1 MTRYTEALAADREAL
16 IGICTRLDQDSWEAP
31 SGCPGWSVKDLVSH
45 MGALYWA
52 VVDPSVLQNTPDM
65 GTEDGQELVVR
76 SRRSMTSDQT
86 LDDYATVSEKAIATL
101 LSFDGVD
108 EEIPLGDLGTY
119 PLSVLPTA
127 FCFDHFT
134 HIRTDLFSPRGPFN
148 GPAPASD
155 ELRLGPTLEWIE
167 AAIPQQNRTILE
179 SDRFGA
185 ADLVVSGTP
194 ARTIRIGNPTGPA
207 SATAYSDADALV
219 RWITQRGDWPSL
231 GVETEGDAAALG
243 ISSSSRCSDVP
254 SESTSIKPPERRSR
268 IGSPLVGGPRSET
281 RG

>member
-155 ELRLGPTLEWIE
+155 ELRVRPTLEWIDV
-167 AAIPQQNRTILE
+167 ALTQQNSELLQGL
-179 SDRFGA
+179 DGGA
-185 ADLVVSGTP
+185 EIVITGAG
-194 ARTIRIGNPTGPA
+194 ARTIRVGNADGVA
-207 SATAYSDADALV
+207 SAIVRSDADTCV
-219 RWITQRGDWPSL
+219 RWITQRAPWKDL
-231 GVETEGDAAALG
+231 EVETEGDAVSLAL
-243 ISSSSRCSDVP
+243 V
-254 SESTSIKPPERRSR
+254 ER
-268 IGSPLVGGPRSET
+268 LKVF
-281 RG
+281 